1 MIDCAA
7 IGSGNDPGLAAAM
20 RQADCLAA
28 QSGGATFARL
38 FGLGG
43 ALGSALTTAL
53 TLYVA
58 WLAIGLLTGRGTLRL
73 SSVTPRM
80 LGLGMILTFATSWL
94 AYQTAV
100 WNLLTGAPDQI
111 ASALLGTHG
120 SATQQFANRLDKM
133 FVAISDTAKAA
144 ATGAPAGGEGPFTP
158 SNMLWVAALLML
170 FGSLGVLLVARIA
183 LTALLGLG
191 PIFILFGLFRG
202 TRGLLDGWIRAAV
215 MFSVTQLLGVLIGGE
230 ALAVI
235 APIVQRIAV
244 GGTAPQMH
252 DAILLLLAA
261 GVFITLMAISLKAA
275 GTIVSSWRPTALSGD
290 APERAATATRAEGF
304 RQPFPVLSMADSG
317 GGAGPITSD
326 QSRISGVVA
335 AIGANRAGST
345 NTSTSIRAI
354 GLTDVRQSDNP
365 AIGLPYQTV
374 VAHNRRSSDRLRDV
388 KDRSQASASS
398 SARTLFR

>member
-1 MIDCAA
+1 MIECAA
-7 IGSGNDPGLAAAM
+7 IGAGNDPGLAAAL

-73 SSVTPRM
+73 SSVTSRM

-133 FVAISDTAKAA
+133 FVAISDTAKGAA
-144 ATGAPAGGEGPFTP
+144 AGGEGPFTP
-158 SNMLWVAALLML
+158 SNMLWVAALLIL

-183 LTALLGLG
+183 LTALLSLG

-235 APIVQRIAV
+235 APIVRRIAV
-244 GGTAPQMH
+244 GTAPQMH

-261 GVFITLMAISLKAA
+261 GVFISLMAISLKAA
-275 GTIVSSWRPTALSGD
+275 GTIVSSWRPTALSSE
-290 APERAATATRAEGF
+290 APERAGIPTRTEGF
-304 RQPFPVLSMADSG
+304 RQLFPVLSMADSG
-317 GGAGPITSD
+317 GSAGPIASD

-335 AIGANRAGST
+335 AIGASRAGST
-345 NTSTSIRAI
+345 STRIRTI
-354 GLTDVRQSDNP
+354 GRTDVRQSDNP

-374 VAHNRRSSDRLRDV
+374 VAHNRRSGDRLRDV
-388 KDRSQASASS
+388 KDQSQASASS